1 MLDLDSKIKDIMLSI
16 INSGIDSAKPSKLMK
31 DKIKYIDGI
40 LYINNEAFDLKR
52 FDKVFVIGFGK
63 PSALMALEI
72 ENILGKRISDGLIIT
87 NNTDHSHLDIIKV
100 KIGNHPI
107 LDERVVTASKE
118 ILDICNQTTGKDLV
132 ICLISGGGS
141 ALFEQLPE
149 KINLKDL
156 QDLNRLL
163 LHSGSSI
170 DEINK
175 VRKCFSLVKN
185 GRLLQFIKPAKC
197 LSLIIS
203 DVVGDHLESIASS
216 PTYYDSTSFKKAYEI
231 LQLYNL
237 LERLPANISEFMFE
251 GLGNESEKLIPDNT
265 KYCLGN
271 IIIGRNYESLKAAEE
286 TAREFNLNTM
296 ILSSKI
302 RGEAREVAK
311 VFSAVIEEINNS
323 DIPIPKPACIIAGGE
338 TTVTVNGNGMG
349 GRNQELALS
358 TLMSLKDSNARFAFA
373 SCGTDGIDGDTL
385 AAGGFVENKMW
396 DIIKSKNI
404 SPEEY
409 LISNDSFHFL
419 KAVDGLIHI
428 PPGQTNVMDIMTG
441 IIY

>member
-16 INSGIDSAKPSKLMK
+16 INAGIDAATPSKLMK
-31 DKIKYIDGI
+31 DKMKYIDGI
-40 LYINNEAFDLKR
+40 LYINDEAFDLKR

-63 PSALMALEI
+63 VSALMALEI

-87 NNTDHSHLDIIKV
+87 NNSDHSHLDIIKV

-107 LDERVVTASKE
+107 LDEKVVTASKE
-118 ILDICNQTTGKDLV
+118 ILDICNQATEKDLV

-149 KINLKDL
+149 EINLKDL
-156 QDLNRLL
+156 QDLNKLL
-163 LHSGSSI
+163 LNSGSSI

-197 LSLIIS
+197 ISLIIS

-216 PTYYDSTSFKKAYEI
+216 PTYYDLTSFMKAYEI
-231 LQLYNL
+231 LKFYHL
-237 LERLPANISEFMFE
+237 LERVPANISEFLLE
-251 GLGNESEKLIPDNT
+251 GLRNESEKLIPDDT
-265 KYCLGN
+265 EYCLDN

-286 TAREFNLNTM
+286 TAREYGLNTK
-296 ILSSKI
+296 ILSNKI

-358 TLMSLKDSNARFAFA
+358 TLISLKDSNSRFAFA

-396 DIIKSKNI
+396 AIIKSKNI

-409 LISNDSFHFL
+409 LINNDSFHFL